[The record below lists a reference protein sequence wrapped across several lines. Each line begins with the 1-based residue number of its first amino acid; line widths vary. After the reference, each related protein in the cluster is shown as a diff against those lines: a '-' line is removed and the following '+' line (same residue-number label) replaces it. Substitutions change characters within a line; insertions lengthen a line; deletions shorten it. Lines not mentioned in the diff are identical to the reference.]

1 MKTAAEVK
9 EDFIRRGITIANWA
23 KEHGYRPYTV
33 YRVLDGKLKGYYGIS
48 HRIAV
53 DLGLKESVLDRDT
66 SAGRH
71 RRAS

>member
-33 YRVLDGKLKGYYGIS
+33 YRVLDGKLKGHYGIS

-53 DLGLKESVLDRDT
+53 DLRLKEPAQDRDT
-66 SAGRH
+66 SAGRY

>member
-9 EDFIRRGITIANWA
+9 QDFIRRGITIANWA

-53 DLGLKESVLDRDT
+53 DLGLKESVQDRDT